1 MSDKGFIQIPRSL
14 LNHPSVRKAP
24 VEQFKVLITL
34 IANLR
39 YSPEL
44 FDDHGLIFEVQ
55 VGEICITYDE
65 LAKLADVDRNHAVR
79 AIKRFSEFKKIVT
92 FDKEI
97 FESQILTYEVKRK
110 KTLIKI
116 VHKETYDLI
125 KNQSEMKCDTKVK
138 RSRNESETQ
147 KNKDNK
153 ENKEN
158 KENVYIEKVISIDE
172 GQENQVAVNQDFSE
186 SEIKHNVHYQSF
198 SPLNYSKPSKKKEAV
213 PASPLAAELL
223 AAFNSSLLKNIPEVA
238 GKPASSQDAKHF
250 DKLLKD
256 YSSEEIQSVIDF
268 SHKDNFW
275 SQHVHTPN
283 YLKLKFSKLL
293 AASRR
298 KKKEILPLKDS
309 IRDEIKERFKHGQ
322 EYNGAEC
329 YINEDS
335 IAFTR
340 GMTHHQIRFTEKG
353 FWDQFNNILRKLG
366 INENGF

>member
-1 MSDKGFIQIPRSL
+1 MSDRFIKFIPSL
-14 LNHPSVRKAP
+14 ESDYLQEHHPNAFLLLCHIAKRARRISGHPDGLEIGEAYIGDYRKAGI
-24 VEQFKVLITL
+24 ETEMKYRTAKKVLEQRQHVKIIETCRNCKKSTTRITTKGTL
-34 IANLR
+34 VKLLR
-39 YSPEL
+39 S
-44 FDDHGLIFEVQ
+44 DIWDINSDHINDQDNDRITTRQRPDNDEQ
-55 VGEICITYDE
+55 ERKRMNKNEKEKCI
-65 LAKLADVDRNHAVR
+65 K
-79 AIKRFSEFKKIVT
+79 
-92 FDKEI
+92 
-97 FESQILTYEVKRK
+97 
-110 KTLIKI
+110 
-116 VHKETYDLI
+116 
-125 KNQSEMKCDTKVK
+125 
-138 RSRNESETQ
+138 
-147 KNKDNK
+147 
-153 ENKEN
+153 
-158 KENVYIEKVISIDE
+158 EKVISIDE
-172 GQENQVAVNQDFSE
+172 GQENQVAVNQDFSGN
-186 SEIKHNVHYQSF
+186 EIKHNVHYQSF